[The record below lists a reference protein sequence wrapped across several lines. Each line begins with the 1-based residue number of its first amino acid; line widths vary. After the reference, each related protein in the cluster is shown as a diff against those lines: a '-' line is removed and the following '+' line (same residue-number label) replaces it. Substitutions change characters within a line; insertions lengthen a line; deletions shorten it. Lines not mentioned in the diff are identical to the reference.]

1 MKLFTQLSQYQSQH
15 RLTYRLLGL
24 LVFIGFLLTLL
35 STGIQ
40 SYLDYR
46 QELKALDQQMEEIR
60 HSYLESISN
69 SLWSFD
75 QEGLRLQMQGIL
87 NLPGIKYLKIETS
100 LGESY
105 AIGTP
110 PPKSI
115 TISRTFQLY
124 HDKVFLGSMQVHA
137 SEEDIFQ
144 HLRRQIANTIL
155 LETLRI
161 FLVAVAI
168 FFAVQWLITRHL
180 MQMADYARKFE
191 INKLNVPLVLERA
204 KNRAPDELDQVVN
217 AINEMRL
224 SLIEGLNQQKHY
236 IEEKEKT
243 RQQQEQLEILKQTD
257 AMKDQFLSI
266 LSHELRT
273 PINVISGFGSIL
285 DDEIAGS
292 LNEQQHEYLRK
303 MLGSADNLILLV
315 NDLLDMT
322 RIQAGKFTVLPHIV
336 NFPEIVESVIE
347 NLTPLADR
355 KHQALIN
362 EVPSELPQLMADD
375 QRIAQVLNNLINNS
389 IKFTPEGGNIWVR
402 SCQEGNHL
410 RCEVT
415 DSGIGIAKEDI
426 PKLFKRFTQLDMTST
441 RKVGGTGLGLSISKA
456 IIDAHGGEIG
466 VESEWGKGSTFWF
479 TLPLPSQKAGEPS

>member
-1 MKLFTQLSQYQSQH
+1 MNLFTELSQYQSKH

-24 LVFIGFLLTLL
+24 LVLIGFLLTVV
-35 STGIQ
+35 STAIQ

-46 QELKALDQQMEEIR
+46 QELTILEHRMEEIR
-60 HSYLESISN
+60 HSNLESISN

-75 QEGLRLQMQGIL
+75 QEGLKLQMQGIL
-87 NLPGIKYLKIETS
+87 NLPGIEYLNIETS
-100 LGESY
+100 LGERY
-105 AIGTP
+105 TIGKP
-110 PPKSI
+110 PPKNLAI
-115 TISRTFQLY
+115 NHTFSLY
-124 HDKVFLGSMQVHA
+124 HGKVFLGTLQISA
-137 SEEDIFQ
+137 SKGEIFQ

-161 FLVAVAI
+161 FLVAIA
-168 FFAVQWLITRHL
+168 FFFVVQWLITQHL
-180 MQMADYARKFE
+180 MQMAAYARRLD
-191 INKLNVPLVLERA
+191 ISKLDDPLVLDRA
-204 KNRAPDELDQVVN
+204 KNKAPDELDQVVN
-217 AINEMRL
+217 SINEMRL
-224 SLIEGLNQQKHY
+224 SLLEGINQQKRY
-236 IEEKEKT
+236 IEEKEKS

-285 DDEIAGS
+285 DDEIPGQ

-303 MLGSADNLILLV
+303 MLGSADNLVLLV

-322 RIQAGKFTVLPHIV
+322 RIQAGKFTIVPHLV
-336 NFPEIVESVIE
+336 NFPEIIENVVE
-347 NLTPLADR
+347 NLTPIAAR

-362 EVPSELPQLMADD
+362 EVPAELPQLMVDD
-375 QRIAQVLNNLINNS
+375 QRIAQVLNNLINNAV
-389 IKFTPEGGNIWVR
+389 KFTPDGGKIWLR
-402 SCQEGNHL
+402 ACEEQNHL
-410 RCEVT
+410 RCEIT
-415 DSGIGIAKEDI
+415 DNGIGIAQEDI

-466 VESEWGKGSTFWF
+466 VESELGKGSTFWF
-479 TLPLPSQKAGEPS
+479 TLPLPSNKSGNMS